1 MQFAAV
7 FVEYLVTG
15 SGAVIWMGIVLGVRM
30 HTVLGMEPAQ
40 VALLVPVVYLA
51 GMLADAVASLLLYF
65 PGRRAKRHPL
75 PWQNRAVL
83 VPDLQPRNAWAAFVT
98 LHSAELGR
106 ELQFRSS
113 RDRIARGA
121 LLNALLILVT
131 MIVWPGN
138 RAELLPFLPPP
149 PVTIAAGTALILL
162 TMVLW
167 WAAESSTSQ
176 FLQTSVALIE
186 HKLAR
191 EAVKREKPRRAGIS
205 VPYQPQP
212 RRRDG

>member
-1 MQFAAV
+1 MQFAVV

-15 SGAVIWMGIVLGVRM
+15 SGAVIWMGIVLGV
-30 HTVLGMEPAQ
+30 TLQSVVNLQPAQ
-40 VALLVPVVYLA
+40 VALLVPVIYLA
-51 GMLADAVASLLLYF
+51 GMLADSVAALLLHY

-83 VPDLQPRNAWAAFVT
+83 VPDLQPRTAWAPFVV
-98 LHSAELGR
+98 LHSAELGQ
-106 ELQFRSS
+106 ELLFRTS

-131 MIVWPGN
+131 MITFPVK
-138 RAELLPFLPPP
+138 RHDLLPFLPAAS
-149 PVTIAAGTALILL
+149 VTIAAGAGLVMVTAL
-162 TMVLW
+162 LW

-176 FLQTSVALIE
+176 FLQTAVTLIE

-191 EAVKREKPRRAGIS
+191 EGRTREKPARAGIT
-205 VPYQPQP
+205 VPYTA
-212 RRRDG
+212 RRREP

>member
-15 SGAVIWMGIVLGVRM
+15 SGAVIWMGIALGVTLRS
-30 HTVLGMEPAQ
+30 VLYLQPAQ
-40 VALLVPVVYLA
+40 VALLLPVVYLA
-51 GMLADAVASLLLYF
+51 GMLADAVASLLLHY

-75 PWQNRAVL
+75 PWQNQAVL
-83 VPDLQPRNAWAAFVT
+83 VPDLQPRYAWPAFVL
-98 LHSAELGR
+98 LHSPELGR
-106 ELQFRSS
+106 EFQFRTS

-121 LLNALLILVT
+121 LLNALLILT
-131 MIVWPGN
+131 AMIVFPGN
-138 RAELLPFLPPP
+138 RDALLPFLPRPQ
-149 PVTIAAGTALILL
+149 VSIAAGVAITVL
-162 TMVLW
+162 TVVLW

-191 EAVKREKPRRAGIS
+191 EARGTDGAGRAGIS
-205 VPYQPQP
+205 APYSP
-212 RRRDG
+212 RRRDV

>member
-15 SGAVIWMGIVLGVRM
+15 SGALIWLGIALGVTL
-30 HTVLGMEPAQ
+30 HSVLNLQPAQ

-51 GMLADAVASLLLYF
+51 GMLADAVASLLLHF
-65 PGRRAKRHPL
+65 PGRGARRHPL

-83 VPDLQPRNAWAAFVT
+83 VPDLQPRNAWAAFVL
-98 LHSAELGR
+98 LHSPELGR
-106 ELQFRSS
+106 EFQFRSS

-121 LLNALLILVT
+121 LLNALLILVS
-131 MIVWPGN
+131 MVVWPGN
-138 RAELLPFLPPP
+138 RVDLLPFLPPA
-149 PVTIAAGTALILL
+149 PVTIAAGAALILL
-162 TMVLW
+162 TAVLW
-167 WAAESSTSQ
+167 WAAESNTSQ

-191 EAVKREKPRRAGIS
+191 ETVKREKPARAGIA
-205 VPYQPQP
+205 VPFTA
-212 RRRDG
+212 RSRDP

>member
-15 SGAVIWMGIVLGVRM
+15 SGALIWMGIALGVTL
-30 HTVLGMEPAQ
+30 HSVLNLQPAQ

-51 GMLADAVASLLLYF
+51 GMLADAVASLLLHF
-65 PGRRAKRHPL
+65 PGREARQHPL
-75 PWQNRAVL
+75 PWQSRAVL
-83 VPDLQPRNAWAAFVT
+83 VPDLQPRNAWAAFVL

-106 ELQFRSS
+106 EFQFRSS

-121 LLNALLILVT
+121 LLNALLILVA
-131 MIVWPGN
+131 MVVWPAN
-138 RAELLPFLPPP
+138 RAGLLPFLPAP
-149 PVTIAAGTALILL
+149 PVSIAAGTALALL
-162 TMVLW
+162 TGVLW

-186 HKLAR
+186 HRLAR
-191 EAVKREKPRRAGIS
+191 ESVRREKPGRAGIT
-205 VPYQPQP
+205 VPYTA
-212 RRRDG
+212 RRREP